1 MKEPS
6 SNSSAAGAEATDA
19 ATATGENAL
28 RWAHAR
34 GAAAR
39 IAEGSRVERRRRRQ
53 VRQAW
58 AGGVAAVL
66 LAVGLWQ
73 WGQRAPAVI
82 SPSEADAAEAAAA
95 LPAAQSTLV
104 ISQPVRQVLPDGSVV
119 ELKDGAAIS
128 VEYSATVR
136 RVRLERGEAHFAVAP
151 NAAVPFIVSAGGVG
165 VRAVGT
171 EFAVELTARN
181 VEVLVTEGRVAV
193 ESAADTS
200 DTSNT
205 SAASSAS
212 DITSPGAASLT
223 ASASATTPAAMPKE
237 FARLSAGQA
246 ATIELAALTSITEP
260 AVPAEEQRARL
271 AWRVPRI
278 ELSRT
283 PLAEVV
289 ECFNRYGAVRLEL
302 ADPALGA
309 LQLSGVLRPDSPHAL
324 LHILKSDFGL
334 RETRR
339 ADATIVLQRP

>member
-6 SNSSAAGAEATDA
+6 SELPAPDANEAA
-19 ATATGENAL
+19 GENAL

-39 IAEGSRVERRRRRQ
+39 IAESSRARRRKRQQ
-53 VRQAW
+53 VRLAW

-66 LAVGLWQ
+66 LTVGLWP
-73 WGQRAPAVI
+73 WPPRPAEPTAAPVTRA
-82 SPSEADAAEAAAA
+82 
-95 LPAAQSTLV
+95 TLV
-104 ISQPVRQVLPDGSVV
+104 ISQPARQVLPDGSVV
-119 ELKDGAAIS
+119 ELKEGAAIS
-128 VEYSATVR
+128 VEYGPSAR

-151 NAAVPFIVSAGGVG
+151 DAAVPFIVSAGGIA

-171 EFAVELTARN
+171 EFAVGLTTRN

-193 ESAADTS
+193 ESA
-200 DTSNT
+200 
-205 SAASSAS
+205 
-212 DITSPGAASLT
+212 
-223 ASASATTPAAMPKE
+223 TPATPDAPE
-237 FARLSAGQA
+237 LAQLAAGQA
-246 ATIELAALTSITEP
+246 AVVELAALISTTDP
-260 AVPAEEQRARL
+260 AVPAEVQRSRL

-289 ECFNRYGAVRLEL
+289 ECFNRFGAVRLEL

-324 LHILKSDFGL
+324 LHILRNDFGL
-334 RETRR
+334 RESRR